1 MKNKTDAEVII
12 DGKRLKLSGYESE
25 DYLQKVASYINGKIA
40 ELKSMDGYRRFDP
53 DTKVLLTEINL
64 ADDYFKMKR
73 SLTEVTNERDALN
86 DEIYN
91 LKHDIIEYQKQLEEL
106 KNDQKTKLADAQKK
120 ATKLNSDLVEEQKK
134 TVKLETENAGL
145 KDRLAKEQQMVEKL
159 GDENAELRNENA
171 GLKRRFQK

>member
-12 DGKRLKLSGYESE
+12 DGKRLKLTGYESE

-40 ELKSMDGYRRFDP
+40 EIKSIDGYRRFDP

-73 SLTEVTNERDALN
+73 SLSEVTNERDTLN
-86 DEIYN
+86 AEIYN
-91 LKHDIIEYQKQLEEL
+91 LKHDVIEYKKQLEEL
-106 KNDQKTKLADAQKK
+106 KAEQESKLAEAQKK
-120 ATKLNSDLVEEQKK
+120 NTRLNGELIEEQKK

-145 KDRLAKEQQMVEKL
+145 KDRLAKEQQLADKL
-159 GDENAELRNENA
+159 ADENNDLKTENA
-171 GLKRRFQK
+171 ALKRRIQK